1 MKLFSFIAAS
11 ACALELDGVWSNRDG
26 DLYQFD
32 EDKLFII
39 GADNSIQ
46 QTTFSTVE
54 VNGISILMFTDRNV
68 RIGGTID
75 EETET
80 INFGAG
86 KGFDKLFLL

>member
-1 MKLFSFIAAS
+1 MKLFSFVAAS
-11 ACALELDGVWSNRDG
+11 AFTFDLDGVWTNRDG

-39 GADNSIQ
+39 GTDNSIQ

-54 VNGISILMFTDRNV
+54 VNGVSILMFTDRNTRV
-68 RIGGTID
+68 GGTID

-86 KGFDKLFLL
+86 KGFDKLSLS